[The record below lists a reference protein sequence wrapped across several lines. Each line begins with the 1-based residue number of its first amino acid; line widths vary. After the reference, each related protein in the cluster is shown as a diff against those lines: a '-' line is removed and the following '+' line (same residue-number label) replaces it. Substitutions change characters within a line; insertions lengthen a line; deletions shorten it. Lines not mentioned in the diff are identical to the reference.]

1 MRILLASTASYVPPR
16 GGSTRSNLKWL
27 EALSANGHVCRVVAS
42 VAAGTG
48 VELKEQGYASPQV
61 NGHVE
66 VGHHGAIEVHS
77 ARHPSQRAA
86 LLREQIH
93 EFRPDW
99 VLVSSEDLAQVL
111 LREAVSC
118 APGRVVYLAHT
129 PQFYPF
135 GPESWNP
142 NREGTEAV
150 RRCAAVVAIS
160 RTMRDY
166 IEKHAGCATTVIHP
180 PMYGEGPYS
189 QYENFGVGYFTI
201 INPCTVKGIS
211 IFRDLVSRFPSL
223 PFAALPGWGTTAAD
237 RASLNVTWLPH
248 ARNIDEIFR
257 QTRVLLVPSLWLEG
271 FGLVVIEAML
281 RGIPVVASAWGGLLE
296 SKLGT
301 RFSEPVSPV
310 QRYEPV
316 FDERSMPRAIIPE
329 QDLGPWVAAVN
340 TLAVDEGV
348 YRAESAA
355 SREAAHAFVSS
366 VHPGALEQMLMR
378 LKPSGAKTSASREP
392 VLANLSPEKR
402 ALLLNRL
409 RRKN

>member
-27 EALSANGHVCRVVAS
+27 DALTANGHVCRVVAS
-42 VAAGTG
+42 TASGTG
-48 VELKEQGYASPQV
+48 VEMQEQGYASPQV
-61 NGHVE
+61 HGQIE
-66 VGHHGAIEVHS
+66 VGHHGPIEVHS
-77 ARHPSQRAA
+77 VRHPSQRAA

-93 EFRPDW
+93 EFHPDW

-111 LREAVSC
+111 LREAVSA

-135 GPESWNP
+135 GPESWNA

-166 IEKHAGCATTVIHP
+166 IEKHTGCATTVIHP
-180 PMYGEGPYS
+180 PMYGEGPYAR
-189 QYENFGVGYFTI
+189 YENFGNGYFTI

-211 IFRDLVSRFPSL
+211 IFRDLVTHFPQL
-223 PFAALPGWGTTAAD
+223 RFAALPGWGTTESD
-237 RASLNVTWLPH
+237 RATLNLTWLPH
-248 ARNIDEIFR
+248 ARNIDDVFR
-257 QTRVLLVPSLWLEG
+257 RTRVLLVPSLWLEG

-301 RFSEPVSPV
+301 RFSEPVHPV
-310 QRYEPV
+310 ERYEPV

-329 QDLGPWVAAVN
+329 QDLTPWISAIEI
-340 TLAVDEGV
+340 LAGDERV
-348 YRAESAA
+348 YRQESEA
-355 SREAAHAFVSS
+355 SRAVAHEFVST
-366 VHPGALEQMLMR
+366 VHPGALEQLLVR
-378 LKPSGAKTSASREP
+378 LKPAGTKAVTREP
-392 VLANLSPEKR
+392 LLSNLSPEKR

-409 RRKN
+409 RKKS